1 MLGTQRNA
9 GSGRRKVQALTW
21 GHKCSQ
27 PTGPALLSPS
37 ASSPAPLLSKRTE
50 ADSSVIG
57 GDGDV
62 AGHVCDV
69 WVDRAEALPRYLEVS
84 LPDGRR
90 VLTPIPFARI
100 RRTEVVV
107 NSILSTQFGG
117 VPPLRHA
124 DQITLL
130 EEEKV
135 AAYYGAGT
143 LFATPHRQEPI
154 F

>member
-1 MLGTQRNA
+1 
-9 GSGRRKVQALTW
+9 
-21 GHKCSQ
+21 
-27 PTGPALLSPS
+27 
-37 ASSPAPLLSKRTE
+37 
-50 ADSSVIG
+50 VIG